1 MNRLLRKKRKAGGY
15 NKVKIA
21 ILDTGVHGDH
31 PHWTKI
37 SGWHDFIIEGNHKGI
52 DITGH
57 GTNGVDLLWRIL
69 PEAEI
74 FVARIFEGDKANMRT
89 PELMALVCFSASLIC
104 NAHFVLMY

>member
-1 MNRLLRKKRKAGGY
+1 M
-15 NKVKIA
+15 KIA

-57 GTNGVDLLWRIL
+57 GTNGVDLDRKS
-69 PEAEI
+69 
-74 FVARIFEGDKANMRT
+74 V
-89 PELMALVCFSASLIC
+89 V
-104 NAHFVLMY
+104 